1 MNCRRGGRLLALA
14 GVLAVGTVVGGC
26 GGDDNAPI
34 TQVGPSGASGASGAQ
49 GALSKNAFIDQADSI
64 CSESQAA
71 IAALG
76 TGQAGTA
83 AGDQVTQQLE
93 TTRSELN
100 SIKSL
105 NEPSEDRATLE
116 DFVSALEDEVSALE
130 DEQSAL
136 DQGDQT
142 AATAAQTDYSTAQ
155 SSAQDA
161 ARQYGLKDCAKG
173 PGEVPSPS
181 GGGTVS
187 V

>member
-64 CSESQAA
+64 CSESQAG
-71 IAALG
+71 I
-76 TGQAGTA
+76 A

-142 AATAAQTDYSTAQ
+142 AATAAQTDYSTAR

-161 ARQYGLKDCAKG
+161 AR
-173 PGEVPSPS
+173 
-181 GGGTVS
+181 
-187 V
+187 